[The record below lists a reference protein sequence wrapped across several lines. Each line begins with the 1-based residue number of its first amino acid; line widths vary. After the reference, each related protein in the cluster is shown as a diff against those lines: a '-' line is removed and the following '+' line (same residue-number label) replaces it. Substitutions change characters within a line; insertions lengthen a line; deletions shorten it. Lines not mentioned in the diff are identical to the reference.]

1 MTTTEMVPAGD
12 QHADQGQAVLPVRPL
27 PERRL
32 RRAMVFS
39 VIYLRPRAI
48 SISHC
53 EACGLTHP
61 HEETNCVAS
70 KYPYKNV
77 NSSDPYDMGG
87 HCVHWWDA
95 EPCCWCGDDPC
106 AAARC
111 ALG

>member
-1 MTTTEMVPAGD
+1 
-12 QHADQGQAVLPVRPL
+12 
-27 PERRL
+27 
-32 RRAMVFS
+32 MVFS

>member
-1 MTTTEMVPAGD
+1 
-12 QHADQGQAVLPVRPL
+12 
-27 PERRL
+27 
-32 RRAMVFS
+32 MVFS

-70 KYPYKNV
+70 KDPYKNV

-87 HCVHWWDA
+87 H
-95 EPCCWCGDDPC
+95 
-106 AAARC
+106 
-111 ALG
+111 